1 MFSTWKAEK
10 AVQALVDEAQ
20 ALADKLVG
28 AKPHFVEAY
37 AAWAQVWAVRHRAE
51 GQDLGAVLTWK
62 PAEAARFAKAAAT
75 RIAAFRKA
83 REYEQSDGLTIWMH
97 TARAVTEPRIIP
109 AVRAI
114 WQQVLAAGPNADT
127 MAADLMAEA
136 GLTGD
141 PTRRVPRGFD
151 DDAPSP

>member
-97 TARAVTEPRIIP
+97 TARAVSEPRILP
-109 AVRAI
+109 PVRAI
-114 WQQVLAAGPNADT
+114 WAALGRAGPNAAS
-127 MAADLMAEA
+127 MAAEALAEA
-136 GLTGD
+136 GLPSDGV
-141 PTRRVPRGFD
+141 RAVPLGLVED
-151 DDAPSP
+151 